1 MPTSEHQL
9 SVEPGLAGATLSKAV
24 IRAAELLELRQTIV
38 ADVLGVSEPTV
49 SRLFSGTYKLDAG
62 RKREWEFAL
71 LFVRLFRSLDAILGH
86 GEEARCWLQEPNE
99 AFASERPIELIRNAQ
114 GLIRV
119 LNYLDAARGRI

>member
-1 MPTSEHQL
+1 M
-9 SVEPGLAGATLSKAV
+9 AGATLSKAV
-24 IRAAELLELRQTIV
+24 IRAAELLALRQTIV

-49 SRLFSGTYKLDAG
+49 SRLFSGVYKLDAG

-86 GEEARCWLQEPNE
+86 GEEARQWLQGPNR
-99 AFASERPIELIRNAQ
+99 AFAGERPVELIRHAQ